1 MVDAFSLSLVQC
13 TATVEFWIL
22 ENCSRIFYDIF
33 NKELKIGCNSD
44 CCILFLKYVHRFCV
58 LPNLENEIHFPHCV
72 NKVSKSP
79 NYNANQV
86 CQH

>member
-1 MVDAFSLSLVQC
+1 MVDAFSLSLVWC

-33 NKELKIGCNSD
+33 NKELKIGC
-44 CCILFLKYVHRFCV
+44 IIIGPHRFGV
-58 LPNLENEIHFPHCV
+58 LPNLENEIHFPYCV